1 MNRAFTTDELV
12 THPKL
17 GAGVVTRV
25 VDANKIEVL
34 FREGLRTLVHG
45 RR

>member
-1 MNRAFTTDELV
+1 VNRAFADGEVL

-45 RR
+45 RH